1 MTLSFWQKTFHC
13 VCIPHFLYLLPLM
26 VDTNIGSIAQVFKGS
41 SINTDDM
48 ESLGYTFRSGISGM
62 VASRMST

>member
-1 MTLSFWQKTFHC
+1 
-13 VCIPHFLYLLPLM
+13 M

-62 VASRMST
+62 VASRMSTWHKIESSD